1 MAEDLKTLF
10 KKHPELEKRYF
21 EGQARV
27 AAENA
32 QMLLYKEELKR
43 IFLIFVMQSFSF
55 TKKDNY
61 YTHWIKGLYLSG
73 AIHELLFRQDAVYVD
88 EDNEI
93 RSTEKLVSSWEGIF
107 EDLFWE
113 IKDSETQEY
122 IYSEQSRPL
131 GGFADYSQRALSLRG
146 IYKHILMRANPFD
159 RIEEFNL
166 ESESVIY
173 SNWSPELH
181 DELMSI
187 YNDGKN
193 DFHNFYKLFSDSDF
207 FEMSYNAYKP
217 KKPSATFKLLKKK
230 STILDEYF
238 QKIEDEIELNKK
250 QNNTGC
256 LSIFLPIIFLFQF
269 FR

>member
-1 MAEDLKTLF
+1 
-10 KKHPELEKRYF
+10 
-21 EGQARV
+21 
-27 AAENA
+27 
-32 QMLLYKEELKR
+32 
-43 IFLIFVMQSFSF
+43 
-55 TKKDNY
+55 
-61 YTHWIKGLYLSG
+61 
-73 AIHELLFRQDAVYVD
+73 
-88 EDNEI
+88 
-93 RSTEKLVSSWEGIF
+93 
-107 EDLFWE
+107 
-113 IKDSETQEY
+113 
-122 IYSEQSRPL
+122 
-131 GGFADYSQRALSLRG
+131 
-146 IYKHILMRANPFD
+146 
-159 RIEEFNL
+159 
-166 ESESVIY
+166 
-173 SNWSPELH
+173 
-181 DELMSI
+181 MSI

>member
-10 KKHPELEKRYF
+10 KKHPEIEKRYF

-32 QMLLYKEELKR
+32 QNILYKEELKR

-73 AIHELLFRQDAVYVD
+73 AIHELLFRQGAVYVN
-88 EDNEI
+88 EENEI
-93 RSTEKLVSSWEGIF
+93 RGTEKLMSSWEGIF
-107 EDLFWE
+107 EDLLWR
-113 IKDSETQEY
+113 IKDSETEEY

-131 GGFADYSQRALSLRG
+131 GGFAEYSQRALSLRG

-159 RIEEFNL
+159 RIEGFNL

-173 SNWSPELH
+173 SNWYPELH

-207 FEMSYNAYKP
+207 FEMSYNDYKP

-238 QKIEDEIELNKK
+238 KKIEDEIEINKK